1 MLCIRQLAHIK
12 APILSKCVG
21 ILKLALRFSS
31 IDTNQSAKNQINL
44 NELDSKWAERWKSI
58 SPYGS
63 LHPSKHIVDKLAE
76 PFYCLSMFPY
86 PSGMLHMGHLRVY
99 TISDVIARFKRLK
112 GYNVIHPMGW
122 DAFGLDRKS
131 VV

>member
-1 MLCIRQLAHIK
+1 M
-12 APILSKCVG
+12 
-21 ILKLALRFSS
+21 
-31 IDTNQSAKNQINL
+31 NL
-44 NELDSKWAERWKSI
+44 MVNGLNVWRNM
-58 SPYGS
+58 SPNGS
-63 LHPSKHIVDKLAE
+63 LHPSKHMVDELAE

-122 DAFGLDRKS
+122 DAYESTSRKMQL
-131 VV
+131 